1 MSDTGNSHYP
11 MMHYCLSA
19 LANAPATA
27 GIPARRKLAL
37 LLPRLRLRVMLTE
50 VHDSPPPQTA
60 EPGRITGGWARG
72 HPLPPPQTAE
82 QALDLVA
89 TAQLHFRQLEANES
103 ASPLPQEAA
112 GQVRDALNELASQ
125 VGVNIRR
132 EKADQ
137 VRGLY
142 VIIDPQ
148 VTGGRDPLGIAV
160 AAVNGGARMLQLR
173 DKMRDKG
180 ESLPLAMALQ
190 DLCQRNGA
198 LLIINDHADVAAAV
212 GSGGLH
218 VGQTDLPVARAR
230 QILAPNQVL
239 GRSNREFGQL
249 VESKEMGADHVAFGA
264 IYATTSKGVA
274 RNPQGP
280 ERVREAKD
288 LAGETP
294 LVAIGGINLSNVA
307 PVVEAGADAICVTAA
322 VGSAEEPEAA
332 AAAMTAAIEAA
343 GGRV

>member
-1 MSDTGNSHYP
+1 MSTSGYTNYSMIH
-11 MMHYCLSA
+11 HCLSA
-19 LANAPATA
+19 VAASAPSASAAARQGLMELMPSLPSPLALADGDGAPLQSSQETLSLLATA
-27 GIPARRKLAL
+27 DL
-37 LLPRLRLRVMLTE
+37 LL
-50 VHDSPPPQTA
+50 S
-60 EPGRITGGWARG
+60 
-72 HPLPPPQTAE
+72 
-82 QALDLVA
+82 
-89 TAQLHFRQLEANES
+89 QLEANE
-103 ASPLPQEAA
+103 ASSPIPWEIAGRIRHTLGELSSEVGAA
-112 GQVRDALNELASQ
+112 
-125 VGVNIRR
+125 IRR

-148 VTGGRDPLGIAV
+148 VTGGRDPYDIAV
-160 AAVNGGARMLQLR
+160 AAINGGARMLQLR
-173 DKMRDKG
+173 DKLRDKG
-180 ESLPLAMALQ
+180 ESLPLATSLQ

-218 VGQTDLPVARAR
+218 VGQTDLPVAQAR
-230 QILAPNQVL
+230 QILAPHQVL
-239 GRSNREFGQL
+239 GRSNREFEQL
-249 VESKEMGADHVAFGA
+249 EGSKAMGADHVAFGA

-280 ERVREAKD
+280 ERVREAKAI
-288 LAGETP
+288 AGDTP
-294 LVAIGGINLSNVA
+294 LVAIGGINLDNVT

-322 VGSAEEPEAA
+322 VASAAEPEAA

>member
-1 MSDTGNSHYP
+1 MSNTGHSHYS
-11 MMHYCLSA
+11 MIHHCLSA
-19 LANAPATA
+19 LAAASVSATDA
-27 GIPARRKLAL
+27 RRGLAELIPALPSPLAL
-37 LLPRLRLRVMLTE
+37 DET
-50 VHDSPPPQTA
+50 DSPPPQTG
-60 EPGRITGGWARG
+60 EETLQLI
-72 HPLPPPQTAE
+72 
-82 QALDLVA
+82 A
-89 TAQLHFRQLEANES
+89 TAQLLLTQLEANES
-103 ASPLPQEAA
+103 SSPIPWESA
-112 GQVRDALNELASQ
+112 GRIRHSLGELAAQ
-125 VGVNIRR
+125 VGAAIRR

-148 VTGGRDPLGIAV
+148 VTGGRDPLDIAV

-173 DKMRDKG
+173 DKLRDKG
-180 ESLPLAMALQ
+180 ESLPLATALQ
-190 DLCQRNGA
+190 DLCHRNGA

-218 VGQTDLPVARAR
+218 VGQTDLPVAQAR
-230 QILAPNQVL
+230 RILAPDQVL
-239 GRSNREFGQL
+239 GRSNREFEQL

-280 ERVREAKD
+280 ERVREAKQI
-288 LAGETP
+288 AGDTP
-294 LVAIGGINLSNVA
+294 LVAIGGINLTNVA

-332 AAAMTAAIEAA
+332 AAAMTSVIESA